1 MEISMEL
8 TEMIKLINTVS
19 ESNLESFTIEQG
31 DLKVSL
37 KNGKVYTILSEEEQ
51 DTVNVHTSGQRKQIQ
66 PEDNSQYIKSPLV
79 GVFYITKAE
88 GAEPFVSIGDEVKKG
103 QPVGIIEAMKL
114 MNEVFSP
121 FDGIVEEIL
130 LENEQ
135 TVEYGQPLIRI
146 KSK

>member
-1 MEISMEL
+1 MEL

-19 ESNLESFTIEQG
+19 DSNLESFTIEQG
-31 DLKVSL
+31 DLKLSL

-51 DTVNVHTSGQRKQIQ
+51 DNTNLHASGQKKQLQ
-66 PEDNSQYIKSPLV
+66 PEDNGQYIKSPLV

-88 GAEPFVSIGDEVKKG
+88 GAEPFVTVGDKVKKG

-121 FDGIVEEIL
+121 FDGTVEEIFV
-130 LENEQ
+130 ENEQ

-146 KSK
+146 KSY